1 MANHV
6 SSSLV
11 LESATAE
18 GRNVFAGISKQILA
32 HRKGGG
38 EVHLG
43 HLFCDDPDLEGLTR
57 EQMGEKVGAKW
68 AYLTD
73 ADDYFMSFYSA
84 WSPVT
89 TFVEEY
95 VMTKVAEVDPEAVF
109 TFSYEDEMPN
119 FIGAYVY
126 KGCELIDGEEFDGE
140 EILEFI
146 IRETPEL
153 DGKWDAEEI
162 EWADEESEE
171 LFNEVMYECI
181 HDLSD
186 RTINNAKASL

>member
-11 LESATAE
+11 LETATTE
-18 GRNVFAGISKQILA
+18 GRNVFAAISKQILSYP
-32 HRKGGG
+32 KQSGQ
-38 EVHLG
+38 VHLG
-43 HLFCDDPDLEGLTR
+43 HLFCDDPELEGLTR
-57 EQMGEKVGAKW
+57 DQMGEKVGAKW

-73 ADDYFMSFYSA
+73 ADDCFMSFESA

-95 VMTKVAEVDPEAVF
+95 VMKKVAEVDPEAVF
-109 TFSYEDEMPN
+109 AYSYEDEMPN

-126 KGCELIDGEEFDGE
+126 KGCELIDGEECDGD
-140 EILEFI
+140 EIMEFVVS
-146 IRETPEL
+146 ETPEL
-153 DGKWDAEEI
+153 EGKWDADEY

-171 LFNEVMYECI
+171 LFNEVQYECI
-181 HDLSD
+181 HNLSD
-186 RTINNAKASL
+186 RIINNAKESL